1 MSESLE
7 VNSQGGPE
15 TMSMMSGTGGGSGCD
30 LTSQKSEP
38 SPLSTPQTN
47 KRVMTARKLRPKSV
61 IDGGDGHAGEYI
73 YIFFQPP
80 VFFQTGFF

>member
-7 VNSQGGPE
+7 VNSQGGGPE
-15 TMSMMSGTGGGSGCD
+15 TMSMMSGTGGGSGFD

-61 IDGGDGHAGEYI
+61 IDGGDGHAGE
-73 YIFFQPP
+73 
-80 VFFQTGFF
+80 